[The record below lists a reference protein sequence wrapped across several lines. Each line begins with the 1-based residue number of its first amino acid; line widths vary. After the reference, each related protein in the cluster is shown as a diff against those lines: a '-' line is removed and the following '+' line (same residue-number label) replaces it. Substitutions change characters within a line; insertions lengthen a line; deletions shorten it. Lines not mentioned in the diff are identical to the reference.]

1 MWSIQLMRV
10 TVKFFTSLREIVG
23 KKEEEFEFS
32 KGTTIKELLR
42 HLSETYGQSFR
53 EYIYNERGRVK
64 SHLQFLINGKSIETL
79 KGFETKLEEG
89 DKIAIIPPVGGG

>member
-1 MWSIQLMRV
+1 MRV

-32 KGTTIKELLR
+32 KGTTIKEVLK
-42 HLSETYGQSFR
+42 HLSENYGKAFK

-64 SHLQFLINGKSIETL
+64 SHLQFLINGKSITTL
-79 KGFETKLEEG
+79 KGFETKLNDG

>member
-1 MWSIQLMRV
+1 MRV
-10 TVKFFTSLREIVG
+10 TVKFFTALREIAG

-32 KGTTIKELLR
+32 RGTTVKEALK
-42 HLSETYGQSFR
+42 HLSENYGQTFK

-64 SHLQFLINGKSIETL
+64 GHLEFLINGKSITTL
-79 KGFETKLEEG
+79 KGFETKLNDG